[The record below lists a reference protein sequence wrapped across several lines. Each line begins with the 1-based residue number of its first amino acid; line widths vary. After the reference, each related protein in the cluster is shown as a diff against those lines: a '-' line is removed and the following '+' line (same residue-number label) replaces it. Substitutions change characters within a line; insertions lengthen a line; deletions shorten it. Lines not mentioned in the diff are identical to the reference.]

1 MSVMNLSDESTEI
14 STLDGKIRELRA
26 TELKYY
32 GRNGFV
38 TSNILRMVFYENTYG
53 ECKKKICENTLYRE
67 KRRRRKNNIWEIPP
81 KKYFIN
87 LVKSK

>member
-1 MSVMNLSDESTEI
+1 MNLSDESTRI

-38 TSNILRMVFYENTYG
+38 TSNILRMVFYENTY
-53 ECKKKICENTLYRE
+53 EEMYKEDLWNTSYYE
-67 KRRRRKNNIWEIPP
+67 KRRRRKDIFE
-81 KKYFIN
+81 
-87 LVKSK
+87 KSRRKIFY